1 MILIKGRHSHRGL
14 IGLEASIVIIAFV
27 FVAAGLAFVVLNMGF
42 STTQNAKTTISS
54 TLSST
59 GGSLMVEG
67 KVIAS
72 SYQPPNG
79 RPSLNATSIPMKISS
94 NDKSVNLDPSITAI
108 KYLSNEITYDDIYNG
123 TLNAKAK
130 PIYTSMEAAT
140 NAAATYDIAVGG
152 KLISLSPFQGGIDAN
167 TDDWPAE
174 TVAFIHWTVQSNTND
189 HLENGEHANLVIV
202 FAAQDRPEYLD
213 KIRVEIILADGVS
226 LTVDRVVP
234 IIYNEVVDLG

>member
-14 IGLEASIVIIAFV
+14 IGLEASIVIIAFL

-79 RPSLNATSIPMKISS
+79 RPSLNATSIPIKISS

-123 TLNAKAK
+123 TLNAKTK

-152 KLISLSPFQGGIDAN
+152 KLISLSPFQGGMDAN

>member
-14 IGLEASIVIIAFV
+14 IGLEASIVIIAFL

-79 RPSLNATSIPMKISS
+79 RPSLNATSIPIKISS

-123 TLNAKAK
+123 TLNAKTK

>member
-14 IGLEASIVIIAFV
+14 IGLEASIVIIAFL

-72 SYQPPNG
+72 SYQPPTG
-79 RPSLNATSIPMKISS
+79 RPSLNATSIPIKISS

-123 TLNAKAK
+123 TLNAKTK

-152 KLISLSPFQGGIDAN
+152 KLISLSPFQGGMDAN